1 MIGGKAGFLRLC
13 HEELFREKERDGIG
27 LLAEKRLHS
36 VLKRWICDDFSCHE
50 VRVFD
55 KDGKKSRFVADV
67 LTEDGEIFEVQTGK
81 LYPMRKKLAF
91 YMESTAHSV
100 TVVHPL
106 LAQKYITWI
115 GEGGEVTPRK
125 RSPQH
130 QTALWGIAE
139 LKPYLSYL
147 GDPRFSLLL
156 PLIEVEEFRLLDGW
170 GKGGKRGSHRYELMP
185 LSLFDVCHL
194 KTTEDYA
201 ALFPQDPL
209 LSTPFTAKSFGKQ
222 TGLRGYALYDVLAVF
237 EGLGVIEKCGKEKR
251 AALYRKCKQKT
262 LTNRS
267 SLPGIT

>member
-81 LYPMRKKLAF
+81 LYPMRGKLAF